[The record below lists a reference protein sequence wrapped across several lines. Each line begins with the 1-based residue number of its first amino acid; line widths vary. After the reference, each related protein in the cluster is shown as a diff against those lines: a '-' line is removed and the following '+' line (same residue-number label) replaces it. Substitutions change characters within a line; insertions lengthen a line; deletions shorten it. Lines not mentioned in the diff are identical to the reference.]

1 MRRRIVSS
9 LPSIALATGILTTA
23 LIVMQVK
30 PAEAQR
36 AFCISMSGASVDCNY
51 NVDTPQNNN
60 YDNTTTL
67 PVYEYSYQRQ
77 QKLLQKAIT
86 QGQTN
91 QNIGANNLNTNL
103 PNYYNQ
109 YQQQVTEQCVN
120 SAYPAYDNA
129 VAAYSDSEGTFSETY
144 QSFVGASN
152 GPYIFDQLQGQNRA
166 FASYSSGQ
174 QQLAGANKLDADA
187 RSKGLRC
194 QKALAMMTS
203 GFVYNLAQAQSQLLT
218 TQGQLQEQMAAQG
231 QEANSHKAQTGRV
244 ANGLQN
250 SMTNALNGLVPKQP
264 TSSVSPRP
272 TKY

>member
-1 MRRRIVSS
+1 MRRRIVSAF
-9 LPSIALATGILTTA
+9 PSIALATGIVTTA

-86 QGQTN
+86 QGQSN
-91 QNIGANNLNTNL
+91 QNLGTNNLNTAL

-109 YQQQVTEQCVN
+109 LQQRVMQECDN
-120 SAYPAYDNA
+120 SAFPAYDQTA
-129 VAAYSDSEGTFSETY
+129 TAYSDSAGTFSETY
-144 QSFVGASN
+144 QSFVDASN
-152 GPYIFDQLQGQNRA
+152 GPYIFDQLQGQNKA
-166 FASYSSGQ
+166 FANYASGQ
-174 QQLAGANKLDADA
+174 QQFADANQLDADA
-187 RSKGLRC
+187 RLKGLRC
-194 QKALAMMTS
+194 QTALAATTNS
-203 GFVYNLAQAQSQLLT
+203 FIYNTAQVQSQLLT

-231 QEANSHKAQTGRV
+231 QEANSHKAQASRV